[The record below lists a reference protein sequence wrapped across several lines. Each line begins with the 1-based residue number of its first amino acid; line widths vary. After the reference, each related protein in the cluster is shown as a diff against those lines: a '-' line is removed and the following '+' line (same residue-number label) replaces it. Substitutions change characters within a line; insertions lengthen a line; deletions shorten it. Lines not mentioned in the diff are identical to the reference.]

1 MLELAPPS
9 LVPFCTLR
17 VELAPVRDVG
27 PVRTGHR
34 RVVPIVGGR
43 VTGRIE
49 GTILDGG
56 ADWLTVTSEG
66 VAEMDARY
74 LIETHDGALVEIVNQ
89 GARFGPPEVMTRLA
103 AGERVDPTQYSML
116 STARLESGHPDYTW
130 LNRLVLVGTGA
141 RDAGEVQVDLFTVEQ
156 GGRA

>member
-1 MLELAPPS
+1 MLELQPPT

-17 VELAPVRDVG
+17 VELAPPRDVG
-27 PVRTGHR
+27 PVRSGHR

-49 GTILDGG
+49 GSILDAG
-56 ADWLTVTSEG
+56 ADWLTVTDEG

-74 LIETHDGALVEIVNQ
+74 LIKTDDGALVEIVNQ
-89 GARFGPPEVMTRLA
+89 GARFGPPKVMARLA
-103 AGERVDPTQYSML
+103 AGEPVDPGEYSML
-116 STARLESGHPDYTW
+116 STARLESGHPDYRW

-141 RDAGEVQVDLFTVEQ
+141 RDAGEVQVDLYTVEHESQ
-156 GGRA
+156 A